1 MDRDLDKE
9 KIIEKMRSLRDKR
22 DLEILNQDL
31 EEVNLDSDYQKE
43 LPENKVLNIKYLGKI
58 EINNEPKDIYLVL
71 EQKQKD
77 DGNKIEIER
86 YCTEDGEVLGGNNNS
101 DQFNF
106 ITPNEIIEIYN
117 RMDKIKEDYLYDN
130 TPGNEL
136 SDEIVIWM
144 YEIMKLRKKLI
155 EMKEESL

>member
-58 EINNEPKDIYLVL
+58 EINNEYLFSIRT
-71 EQKQKD
+71 KT
-77 DGNKIEIER
+77 ER
-86 YCTEDGEVLGGNNNS
+86 
-101 DQFNF
+101 
-106 ITPNEIIEIYN
+106 
-117 RMDKIKEDYLYDN
+117 
-130 TPGNEL
+130 
-136 SDEIVIWM
+136 
-144 YEIMKLRKKLI
+144 
-155 EMKEESL
+155 

>member
-58 EINNEPKDIYLVL
+58 EINNE
-71 EQKQKD
+71 
-77 DGNKIEIER
+77 G
-86 YCTEDGEVLGGNNNS
+86 TFADGELLEDNDSIGT
-101 DQFNF
+101 F
-106 ITPNEIIEIYN
+106 TYYN
-117 RMDKIKEDYLYDN
+117 
-130 TPGNEL
+130 
-136 SDEIVIWM
+136 
-144 YEIMKLRKKLI
+144 KLI
-155 EMKEESL
+155 PKIQTGSEMNYILLIGSAIISLLGITTGIVVLKRKNKNN

>member
-77 DGNKIEIER
+77 DGSKIEIER

-106 ITPNEIIEIYN
+106 ITPNEKYKDVEG
-117 RMDKIKEDYLYDN
+117 L
-130 TPGNEL
+130 
-136 SDEIVIWM
+136 V
-144 YEIMKLRKKLI
+144 
-155 EMKEESL
+155 ESLQSLDKQGVLD

>member
-77 DGNKIEIER
+77 
-86 YCTEDGEVLGGNNNS
+86 
-101 DQFNF
+101 
-106 ITPNEIIEIYN
+106 
-117 RMDKIKEDYLYDN
+117 
-130 TPGNEL
+130 
-136 SDEIVIWM
+136 IVQKM
-144 YEIMKLRKKLI
+144 EKY
-155 EMKEESL
+155 